1 VDSNKWKKGANNL
14 IEEIL
19 ISGLILTGL
28 YSLLSFGF
36 ALITGVARVFNLAH
50 GSLYMLCAYFI
61 YYLSFMG
68 LGTSIVISLILT
80 IIAGA
85 IIYQFFINPL
95 KKKNFSAAVVTLS
108 LALFIQALVSI
119 VCGPQHKSLPYV
131 INGYSIILGVRV
143 VHQKLLTLI
152 VSLILVVLLE
162 LFINRTRIGKSIKAV
177 AQNMDVA
184 KLVGIN
190 TRNTFMIS
198 MGISALL
205 AGIAAVLFAP
215 VYSVWPTSWT
225 ILFRIF
231 PVMVLGGLG
240 SLKGALVGS
249 FVIAFTEKII
259 DFTIGGGYLSETV
272 TFAIM
277 LIIILVRPNGIFGK
291 ELER

>member
-1 VDSNKWKKGANNL
+1 L
-14 IEEIL
+14 IAEIL
-19 ISGLILTGL
+19 ISGLVLTGL
-28 YSLLSFGF
+28 YSLLSLGF

-50 GSLYMLCAYFI
+50 GSLYMLCAYFVF
-61 YYLSFMG
+61 YLKFMG
-68 LGTSIVISLILT
+68 LGPAIIISLILT
-80 IIAGA
+80 VITGLIIF
-85 IIYQFFINPL
+85 QFFIYPM
-95 KKKNFSAAVVTLS
+95 KKKNFGAAIVTLS

-119 VCGPQHKSLPYV
+119 VCGPQYKALPYLV
-131 INGYSIILGVRV
+131 NGYVWILGVRV
-143 VHQKLLTLI
+143 VNQKLLALI
-152 VSLILVVLLE
+152 ASPIIVVLLE
-162 LFINRTRIGKSIKAV
+162 LFINRTRIGKSIRAV

-205 AGIAAVLFAP
+205 AGVAAVIFAP
-215 VYSVWPTSWT
+215 LNSVSPTSWT
-225 ILFRIF
+225 IVFSIF

-249 FVIAFTEKII
+249 LIIAFTEKII
-259 DFTIGGGYLSETV
+259 EFTIGGGYLAQTV

-291 ELER
+291 KIEGF